1 MKKKGSTDMPKM
13 KTKRAAAKR
22 LKLTATG
29 KLMRRSG
36 WKRHLL
42 EAKSPKRKR
51 RLRKPT
57 LITKADEPRLRR
69 LVPYL

>member
-1 MKKKGSTDMPKM
+1 MPKL

-22 LKLTATG
+22 LKRTG
-29 KLMRRSG
+29 SGQLQRRAG

-42 EAKSPKRKR
+42 ESKPPKRKR
-51 RLRKPT
+51 QLRRPKP
-57 LITKADEPRLRR
+57 ISAADAPRLNK

>member
-1 MKKKGSTDMPKM
+1 MPKM

-22 LKLTATG
+22 IKTTGTG

-36 WKRHLL
+36 WKRHHL
-42 EAKSPKRKR
+42 ELKSPKRKR
-51 RLRKPT
+51 HLRQASPIAAADVPRLRK
-57 LITKADEPRLRR
+57 

>member
-1 MKKKGSTDMPKM
+1 MPKL

-22 LKLTATG
+22 LKATGTG
-29 KLMRRSG
+29 KLKRRSG

-42 EAKSPKRKR
+42 EAKRPKRKR
-51 RLRKPT
+51 QLRRPA
-57 LITKADEPRLRR
+57 LIHPADQPRLKQ

>member
-1 MKKKGSTDMPKM
+1 MPKI

-22 LKLTATG
+22 LKATGTG
-29 KLMRRSG
+29 KLKHAGS

-42 EAKSPKRKR
+42 EGKRPKRKR
-51 RLRKPT
+51 HLRKSVVVDR
-57 LITKADEPRLRR
+57 ADQPRLDR

>member
-1 MKKKGSTDMPKM
+1 MPKM

-22 LKLTATG
+22 VKVTASG

-36 WKRHLL
+36 WKSHLL
-42 EAKSPKRKR
+42 EAKSPKRRR
-51 RLRKPT
+51 RLRRAS
-57 LITKADEPRLRR
+57 LIAKVDQPRLRA

>member
-1 MKKKGSTDMPKM
+1 MPKM
-13 KTKRAAAKR
+13 KTKRAASKR
-22 LKLTATG
+22 LKATASG

-42 EAKSPKRKR
+42 EAKSPKRR
-51 RLRKPT
+51 RKLRKAT
-57 LITKADEPRLRR
+57 LIAKVDQPRLRR

>member
-1 MKKKGSTDMPKM
+1 MPKM

-22 LKLTATG
+22 LKRTASG
-29 KLMRRSG
+29 RLKRRSG

-42 EAKSPKRKR
+42 EAKTPKRKR
-51 RLRKPT
+51 QLGRPS
-57 LITKADEPRLRR
+57 LIAKVDQPRLDR

>member
-1 MKKKGSTDMPKM
+1 MPKM

-22 LKLTATG
+22 LRVTATG
-29 KLMRRSG
+29 KMMARSG

-42 EAKSPKRKR
+42 EAKSPKRR
-51 RLRKPT
+51 RKLRG
-57 LITKADEPRLRR
+57 PRLIAKVDQPKLQR